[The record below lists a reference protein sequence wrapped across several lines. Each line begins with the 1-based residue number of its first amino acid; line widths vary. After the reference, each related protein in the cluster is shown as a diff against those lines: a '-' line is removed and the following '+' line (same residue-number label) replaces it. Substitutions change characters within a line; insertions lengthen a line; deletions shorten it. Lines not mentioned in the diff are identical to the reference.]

1 MSIRDNLGLVDNNLD
16 HQMEACKR
24 VGIHDYIM
32 SLPKTYS
39 TVISDESHIFSE
51 GQIQLLAIARALL
64 TKAEILLFDE
74 ITSNIDQA
82 YTSEIAALLKDL
94 KDDHTILMITHK
106 PEMME
111 IADKVIVLD
120 KGKVICKGKNEE
132 VYNKCLLYQDL
143 RNRTFASISK
153 NEE

>member
-1 MSIRDNLGLVDNNLD
+1 M
-16 HQMEACKR
+16 Q
-24 VGIHDYIM
+24 
-32 SLPKTYS
+32 
-39 TVISDESHIFSE
+39 
-51 GQIQLLAIARALL
+51 QIQLLSIARALL

-74 ITSNIDQA
+74 VTSNIDQA

-106 PEMME
+106 PEIME

>member
-1 MSIRDNLGLVDNNLD
+1 
-16 HQMEACKR
+16 
-24 VGIHDYIM
+24 
-32 SLPKTYS
+32 
-39 TVISDESHIFSE
+39 
-51 GQIQLLAIARALL
+51 
-64 TKAEILLFDE
+64 
-74 ITSNIDQA
+74 
-82 YTSEIAALLKDL
+82 
-94 KDDHTILMITHK
+94 MITHK
-106 PEMME
+106 PEIME